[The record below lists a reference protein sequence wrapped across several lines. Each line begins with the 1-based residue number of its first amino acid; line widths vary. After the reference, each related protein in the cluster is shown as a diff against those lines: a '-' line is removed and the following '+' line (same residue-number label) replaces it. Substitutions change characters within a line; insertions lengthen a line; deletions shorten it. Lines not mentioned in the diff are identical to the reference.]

1 MHTMQPT
8 DWSIASSSFKAQK
21 NAPRRAGYKERL
33 GTLKRFEHGLR
44 KWRPRLQDA
53 VAADLRRQPL
63 ETDMA
68 EFLALFA
75 ALGYARRRL
84 KKWMR
89 PKCVRSSFVVMGTK
103 SKIIYEPKGVVL
115 VISPWNYPIN
125 LTLMPVLDAL
135 AAGNRVIV
143 KPSELTPKTSDT
155 LRDFIADTFDPLE
168 VHAFVGGREVSSE
181 LLALPFD
188 HIMFTGSPGV
198 GKVVMEAASKH
209 LTPVTLELGGKS
221 PVFVDKN
228 CDIKT
233 AAEKVMWS
241 KRLNSGQTCLAPD
254 YLLVDRAIEKK
265 FFEELKAASAR
276 FQIGM
281 QPVINE
287 RHYDRVQKA
296 LQESVRQGA
305 SIELGGEA
313 NLKTQE
319 MGLTVLNRVKHEHP
333 IMAEEI
339 FGPVL
344 PVMLYDDVQEAI
356 DYVNR
361 GDKPLSLYVFS
372 RGRAYIDRILAN
384 TSSGGV
390 CVNDSMIHFA
400 NPNLPFGGIGVSGMG
415 AYHGHF
421 GFLTFSHQKAVVTR
435 GWFDP
440 AKFLYPPYRPVIS
453 KFFARLLGPRS

>member
-1 MHTMQPT
+1 MNSGQRH
-8 DWSIASSSFKAQK
+8 DWSTASSAFAAQK
-21 NAPRRAGYKERL
+21 KAGGRTTYQERRQL
-33 GTLKRFEHGLR
+33 LKRFETGLR
-44 KWRPRLQDA
+44 KWRPKFHEA
-53 VAADLRRQPL
+53 VAGDLRREPL

-68 EFLALFA
+68 EFLALFEA
-75 ALGYARRRL
+75 FKYTGCRL

-89 PKCVRSSFVVMGTK
+89 PKCVRSSLIVLGTK
-103 SKIIYEPKGVVL
+103 SKIVYEPKGVVL
-115 VISPWNYPIN
+115 IISPWNYPVN
-125 LTLMPVLDAL
+125 LTLMPMIDAM

-143 KPSELTPKTSDT
+143 KPSELTPKTSEVI
-155 LRDFIADTFDPLE
+155 REFVADTFDPLE
-168 VHAFVGGREVSSE
+168 AHVFTGGRERSSE
-181 LLALPFD
+181 LLELPFD

-198 GKVVMEAASKH
+198 GKVVMEAAAKN

-221 PVFVDKN
+221 PVFVDRNADLKS
-228 CDIKT
+228 
-233 AAEKVMWS
+233 AAEKIMWA

-254 YLLVDRAIEKK
+254 YLLVDRAAEKD
-265 FFEELKAASAR
+265 FFEEVRKAIAK
-276 FQIGM
+276 FEIKM

-287 RHYDRVQKA
+287 RHFDRVQKA

-305 SIELGGEA
+305 AIEFGGEM
-313 NLKTQE
+313 NLRTQE
-319 MGLTVLNRVKHEHP
+319 MSLTVLNRVRTDHA
-333 IMAEEI
+333 IMSEEI

-344 PVMLYDDVQEAI
+344 PVMLYDDLQEAI
-356 DYVNR
+356 DLVNG

-372 RGRAYIDRILAN
+372 RDRQYIDRVVAN

-440 AKFLYPPYRPVIS
+440 AKFLYPPYRPILK
-453 KFFARLLGPRS
+453 KFFARRLGPR